1 MEMKQIVT
9 IQETENGKIIA
20 GCDKSQC
27 EGCKGSF
34 FCTSKKSDF
43 QILNPEGI
51 DLRPGDKA
59 EIDLAPKK
67 TLFTVFMS
75 LAFPLLM
82 FLPGYFIGAH
92 FSSSEAVRFICSILG
107 VAAGFLISSIY
118 FRVTKRS
125 YLPVVT
131 GKKEEE

>member
-1 MEMKQIVT
+1 MKQIVT
-9 IQETENGKIIA
+9 IQENKNGKIIA

-34 FCTSKKSDF
+34 FCTSKKADF
-43 QILNPEGI
+43 QILNPENI
-51 DLRPGDKA
+51 DLKPGDKA
-59 EIDLAPKK
+59 EINLEPKK

-82 FLPGYFIGAH
+82 FLPGYFISALISG
-92 FSSSEAVRFICSILG
+92 SEAIHFIGAIIG
-107 VAAGFLISSIY
+107 VAIGFAISAIY
-118 FRVTKRS
+118 FRVTKKT

-131 GKKEEE
+131 EKKEDEE

>member
-1 MEMKQIVT
+1 MKQIVT
-9 IQETENGKIIA
+9 IQETKNGKIIA

-51 DLRPGDKA
+51 DLKPGDKA
-59 EIDLAPKK
+59 EIDLEPKK
-67 TLFTVFMS
+67 TLFSVFMS

-92 FSSSEAVRFICSILG
+92 FSSSELVRFICSIAG

-118 FRVTKRS
+118 FRVTKKS

-131 GKKEEE
+131 EKKEDE

>member
-1 MEMKQIVT
+1 MKQIVT
-9 IQETENGKIIA
+9 IQGNKDGKIIA

-27 EGCKGSF
+27 DGCKGSF

-51 DLRPGDKA
+51 DLKPGDKA
-59 EIDLAPKK
+59 EIDLEPKK

-92 FSSSEAVRFICSILG
+92 FSSSEAVRFICSIAG
-107 VAAGFLISSIY
+107 VALGFLISAIY
-118 FRVTKRS
+118 FRVTKKA

-131 GKKEEE
+131 EKKEEE